1 MTEHADDM
9 KLLLPQHV
17 LEFLTPHRIFS
28 KLAIARKMLIGYI
41 LIAALSIGVVAFSL
55 LSLQRINALNSEI
68 VMVAVPMQEA
78 GDKMREALLEQ
89 DKYEK
94 QYLILQ
100 SEDMRTLFQKRGTEF
115 EIALAT
121 LEKNPGDAE
130 PKIGALKKL
139 QETYSAFFLRE
150 VILTQ
155 AGNTAGAAFLSKGEL
170 KKKFEKIL
178 LLVRDLS
185 EGARQSQEMRMKRI
199 SKIGSFV
206 FFATAVLC
214 TLAIVLGV
222 VSSMVVTHHIFSSIN
237 KLTIATKY
245 IAEGDFHYDP
255 HIQTEDEIGT
265 LAQAFL
271 SMGKR
276 LGKLEEMYLD
286 ASPLTRLP
294 GGIAIEKALKHRI
307 DSGDAFAFC
316 VIDLDNFKAFNDHY
330 GYAHGNKVIKESAK
344 VIETATKEK
353 GAAGDFVGHIGGDDF
368 VVITTPKYMR
378 EISNEIIALFD
389 ARVPSFYTKEDREK
403 GYIFGKSRQ
412 GEDMQFPLITISIA
426 IVTNAQRRFTNPLEA
441 SEIAAELKDYA
452 KTIPSSLYVVDKRRS
467 T

>member
-1 MTEHADDM
+1 LNDKAIDD
-9 KLLLPQHV
+9 HDV
-17 LEFLTPHRIFS
+17 
-28 KLAIARKMLIGYI
+28 IGYI

-55 LSLQRINALNSEI
+55 LSLQRINSLNSEI
-68 VMVAVPMQEA
+68 VMVAVPIQEA

-89 DKYEK
+89 DKYEN

-100 SEDMRTLFQKRGTEF
+100 SEDMQSLFLKGGTDFQNALSTLQKY
-115 EIALAT
+115 
-121 LEKNPGDAE
+121 PGDME
-130 PKIGALKKL
+130 PKIDAIKKMHESYNVL
-139 QETYSAFFLRE
+139 FLHE
-150 VILTQ
+150 VNLMKT
-155 AGNTAGAAFLSKGEL
+155 GNTSGAASLSNGEL
-170 KKKFEKIL
+170 KKKFEEIL
-178 LLVRDLS
+178 LLIRDLS
-185 EGARQSQEMRMKRI
+185 AGARQSQDRGMKRI
-199 SKIGSFV
+199 SKIGSFA

-214 TLAIVLGV
+214 VLAIVLGA

-237 KLTIATKY
+237 KLTVATKY

-271 SMGKR
+271 AMGKR

-307 DSGDAFAFC
+307 DSDDAFAFC
-316 VIDLDNFKAFNDHY
+316 VIDLDNFKAFNDRY
-330 GYAHGNKVIKESAK
+330 GYAHGNKVIKETAK
-344 VIETATKEK
+344 IIEMATKEK
-353 GAAGDFVGHIGGDDF
+353 GAADDFVGHIGGDDF
-368 VVITTPKYMR
+368 VVITTPKDMR
-378 EISNEIIALFD
+378 EISNEIIAHFD
-389 ARVPSFYTKEDREK
+389 ARIPTFYTQEDRAK

-412 GEDMQFPLITISIA
+412 GKDMRFPLITISIA

-452 KTIPSSLYVVDKRRS
+452 KTIPSSMYVVDKRRS

>member
-1 MTEHADDM
+1 
-9 KLLLPQHV
+9 
-17 LEFLTPHRIFS
+17 
-28 KLAIARKMLIGYI
+28 MLIGYI

-68 VMVAVPMQEA
+68 VKVAVPMQEA
-78 GDKMREALLEQ
+78 GDKMRETLLEQ

-94 QYLILQ
+94 KYLILQ
-100 SEDMRTLFQKRGTEF
+100 GADMRNLFHKCGAEF
-115 EIALAT
+115 EDALAT
-121 LEKNPGDAE
+121 LQKNPGDGRPDIDA
-130 PKIGALKKL
+130 IKKL
-139 QETYSAFFLRE
+139 HDAYNALFLHE
-150 VILTQ
+150 VILTR
-155 AGNTAGAAFLSKGEL
+155 AGNTAGAVAVSNGEL
-170 KKKFEKIL
+170 QKKFEKIL
-178 LLVRDLS
+178 VLVQDLS
-185 EGARQSQEMRMKRI
+185 AGARQSKEAGMKRI
-199 SKIGSFV
+199 SKIGAFA

-237 KLTIATKY
+237 KLTAATKY

-255 HIQTEDEIGT
+255 HIHTEDEIGT

-330 GYAHGNKVIKESAK
+330 GYAHGNKVIKETAK
-344 VIETATKEK
+344 IIETATKEK
-353 GAAGDFVGHIGGDDF
+353 GTIDDFVGHIGGDDF
-368 VVITTPKYMR
+368 VVITTPKDMP
-378 EISNEIIALFD
+378 EICNQIIALFD
-389 ARVPSFYTKEDREK
+389 ARAPSFYTQEDREK

-412 GEDMQFPLITISIA
+412 GKDMQFPLITISIA
-426 IVTNAQRRFTNPLEA
+426 VVTNAQRRFTNPIEA

-452 KTIPSSLYVVDKRRS
+452 KSIPTSLYVVDKRRS